1 MNRQP
6 REAPMRFLIVV
17 LKNTIRR
24 PLRSILTVFAIA
36 IAVGSVV
43 SLVGIA
49 SGFEESFLTLYKGA
63 GVDLIVVRAGAK
75 QRLTSTL
82 DESLGAEIKKV
93 PGVREVIPGLADVV
107 SFEEFNLYGVL
118 VQGWVPE
125 TVAFKHIT
133 ILEGRA
139 LKRDDQKAV
148 MLGSVLAK
156 SLGKKVGDRLDIS
169 GDKDYEVVGIYKSN
183 NIFEEGALI
192 IPLAQLQRMMERTG
206 QVTGFSILAENPH
219 DKAALERI
227 RHKVEGM
234 ESGLTVLTTDEHVK
248 SVTEIQLAK
257 AMAWLTSSVALLI
270 GFFGIMNTMIM
281 SVHERTKEIGILRAI
296 GWRRHRVLRMI
307 LLESIV
313 LSVVGAIFGSLGAFI
328 LVRLLTRVPT
338 VSGLISGRIDPIFIL
353 YGLLIALVVG
363 FIGGLLPAYRA
374 SRMLPTVALRYE

>member
-1 MNRQP
+1 
-6 REAPMRFLIVV
+6 MRFLFIV
-17 LKNTIRR
+17 LKNTVRR
-24 PLRSILTVFAIA
+24 PLRSLLTIIAIA

-49 SGFEESFLTLYKGA
+49 SGFEETFLTLYKNA

-82 DESLGAEIKKV
+82 EESLGEKIKKI

-107 SFEEFNLYGVL
+107 SFEEFGLYGVL

-125 TVAFKHIT
+125 TKVFDHIKVVS
-133 ILEGRA
+133 GRA

-148 MLGSVLAK
+148 MLGTVLAK
-156 SLGKKVGDRLDIS
+156 NLGKKVGDRLNIF
-169 GDKDYEVVGIYKSN
+169 GNEDYPIVGIYRSS
-183 NIFEEGALI
+183 NIFEEGAMI
-192 IPLAQLQRMMERTG
+192 IPLSQLQRLMDRPG
-206 QVTGFSILAENPH
+206 QVTGFSILLEDPN
-219 DKAALERI
+219 DKAAVGRI
-227 RHKVEGM
+227 RREIEKMGT
-234 ESGLTVLTTDEHVK
+234 SLTVLTTDEHVK

-281 SVHERTKEIGILRAI
+281 SVHERTREIGILRAI
-296 GWRRHRVLRMI
+296 GWRRYRVVRMI
-307 LLESIV
+307 LLESIL
-313 LSVVGAIFGSLGAFI
+313 LSVVGAVVGSAGAFL

-338 VSGLISGRIDPIFIL
+338 VSGLISGRIHPVFVL

-374 SRMLPTVALRYE
+374 SKMLPTVALRYE

>member
-1 MNRQP
+1 
-6 REAPMRFLIVV
+6 MRFLFIV
-17 LKNTIRR
+17 LKNTVRR
-24 PLRSILTVFAIA
+24 PLRSLLTIIAIA

-49 SGFEESFLTLYKGA
+49 SGFEETFLTLYKNA

-82 DESLGAEIKKV
+82 EESLGEKIKKI

-107 SFEEFNLYGVL
+107 SFEEFGLYGVL

-125 TVAFKHIT
+125 TKVFDHIKVVS
-133 ILEGRA
+133 GRA

-148 MLGSVLAK
+148 MLGTVLAK
-156 SLGKKVGDRLDIS
+156 NLGKKVGDRLNIF
-169 GDKDYEVVGIYKSN
+169 GNEDYPIVGIYRSS
-183 NIFEEGALI
+183 NIFEEGAMI
-192 IPLAQLQRMMERTG
+192 IPLSQLQRLMDRPG
-206 QVTGFSILAENPH
+206 QVTGFSILLEYPN
-219 DKAALERI
+219 DKAAVGRI
-227 RHKVEGM
+227 RHEIEKMGT
-234 ESGLTVLTTDEHVK
+234 SLTVLTTDEHVK

-281 SVHERTKEIGILRAI
+281 SVHERTREIGILRAI
-296 GWRRHRVLRMI
+296 GWRRYRVVRMI

-313 LSVVGAIFGSLGAFI
+313 LSVVGAVVGSVGAFL
-328 LVRLLTRVPT
+328 LVRILTRVPT
-338 VSGLISGRIDPIFIL
+338 VSGLISGRIHPVFVL

-374 SRMLPTVALRYE
+374 SKMLPTVALRYE

>member
-1 MNRQP
+1 
-6 REAPMRFLIVV
+6 MRFLMIV
-17 LKNTIRR
+17 LKNTVRR
-24 PLRSILTVFAIA
+24 PLRSVLTVIAIA

-49 SGFEESFLTLYKGA
+49 SGFEETFMSLYKSA
-63 GVDLIVVRAGAK
+63 GVDLIIVRAGAK

-82 DESLGAEIKKV
+82 EESLGEKIKKV

-107 SFEEFNLYGVL
+107 SFEEFGLYGVL

-125 TVAFKHIT
+125 TVVFDHIKV
-133 ILEGRA
+133 ISGRA

-156 SLGKKVGDRLDIS
+156 NLGKKVGDHLEVF
-169 GDKDYEVVGIYKSN
+169 GDDFQVVGIYESN
-183 NIFEEGALI
+183 NIFEEGAMI
-192 IPLAQLQRMMERTG
+192 IPLAQLQRLMERTG
-206 QVTGFSILAENPH
+206 QVTGFSVLVDKPN
-219 DKAALERI
+219 DKAELDRI
-227 RHKVEGM
+227 RHQIESM
-234 ESGLTVLTTDEHVK
+234 ENGLTVLTTAEHVK

-313 LSVVGAIFGSLGAFI
+313 LSVVGAIVGSSGAFV
-328 LVRLLTRVPT
+328 LVRLLTRLPT
-338 VSGLISGRIDPIFIL
+338 VSGLISGRINPIFIL
-353 YGLLIALVVG
+353 YGLGIALIVG

>member
-1 MNRQP
+1 
-6 REAPMRFLIVV
+6 MRFLLIV

-24 PLRSILTVFAIA
+24 PLRSILTVIAIA

-49 SGFEESFLTLYKGA
+49 SGFEETFLSLYKSA

-82 DESLGAEIKKV
+82 EESLGDQIRRL

-107 SFEEFNLYGVL
+107 SFEEFGLYGVL

-125 TVAFKHIT
+125 TVAFNHIQV
-133 ILEGRA
+133 LAGRA

-156 SLGKKVGDRLDIS
+156 NLEKKVGDHLQIFD
-169 GDKDYEVVGIYKSN
+169 DEDFLVVGTYKSN
-183 NIFEEGALI
+183 NVFEEGAMI
-192 IPLAQLQRMMERTG
+192 IPLAQLQRLMERAG
-206 QVTGFSILAENPH
+206 QVTGFSIVMDDPH
-219 DKAALERI
+219 DKAAVERT
-227 RHKVEGM
+227 RKTVEAMGP
-234 ESGLTVLTTDEHVK
+234 GLTAMTTAEHVK

-257 AMAWLTSSVALLI
+257 AMAWLTSAVALLI

-296 GWRRHRVLRMI
+296 GWRRYRIVHMI

-313 LSVVGAIFGSLGAFI
+313 LSVVGAIFGSLGAFL
-328 LVRLLTRVPT
+328 LVQVLTRVPT
-338 VSGLISGRIDPIFIL
+338 VSGLISGRIDPVFVL
-353 YGLLIALVVG
+353 YGLFIALVVG